1 MNMDYNIVLPSFT
14 KVVFEDG
21 TKGVYEITNLFP
33 GYGNTLGNS
42 IRRILLSSIPGAAI
56 TKVKINGVNHEFSTL
71 PGMKEDMVK
80 LILNLK
86 QLRFK
91 LHGDE
96 EQTATLEAKGPK
108 DVTGKDI
115 KCPTQLEVVNKDHH
129 ILSLTDKNAKI
140 SMELRVGRG
149 IGFVLS
155 EELAEGKVAV
165 GDLVLDAIFTPVRRV
180 NYEVENMRVGDRTD
194 YNLLRI
200 SVETDGSISP
210 RDAFKKAISIMKSQ
224 LEKIEMFE
232 EENGFEA
239 KESRM
244 ETVSDK
250 ENSVE
255 FLKLSQRTKNAL
267 LEAGIST
274 ASELA
279 SKSAD
284 EILSMEG
291 VGEKAVSEIK
301 KALKGLGLSLRE

>member
-1 MNMDYNIVLPSFT
+1 MNYNIVLPSYT
-14 KVVFEDG
+14 KIVLEDG
-21 TKGVYEITNLFP
+21 AKGVSEISNLYP

-56 TKVKINGVNHEFSTL
+56 TKVKINGVSHEFSTL
-71 PGMKEDMVK
+71 PGMKEDMIK

-96 EQTATLEAKGPK
+96 SQTAILEAKGSK
-108 DVTGKDI
+108 DVIGKDI
-115 KCPTQLEVVNKDHH
+115 KCPSQLEVINKDHH

-140 SMELRVGRG
+140 SMEMKVERG

-210 RDAFKKAISIMKSQ
+210 KDAFLKAISIMKSQ
-224 LEKIEMFE
+224 LEKIEMFDQGKVEVE
-232 EENGFEA
+232 ESKNGGLRQGEI
-239 KESRM
+239 
-244 ETVSDK
+244 
-250 ENSVE
+250 SVE
-255 FLKLSQRTKNAL
+255 LLKLSQRTKNAL

-279 SKSAD
+279 LKSVD